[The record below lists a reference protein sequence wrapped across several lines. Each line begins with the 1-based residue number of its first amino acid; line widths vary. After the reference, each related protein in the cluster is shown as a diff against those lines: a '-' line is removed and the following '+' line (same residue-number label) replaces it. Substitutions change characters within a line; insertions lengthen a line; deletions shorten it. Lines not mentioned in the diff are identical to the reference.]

1 MRFNA
6 VPASVAAL
14 ALILGGTTGVL
25 GAAQSAYPRMAP
37 LQQYLT
43 PGGQAE
49 VALARTA
56 APASL
61 SAHATVLVLTR
72 HGYQVAA
79 KGSNGFTCLVER
91 SWMKSFDDSEF
102 WDWKMRAPTC
112 FNPEAARTIVP
123 YTIQR
128 TNLALAGSTESEI
141 FARIKAAVAA
151 KQLPSPAPGA
161 MSYMMSK
168 QQDLTDAQGHWMPH
182 LMWYAPKADT
192 ANDGANWGADLSG
205 SPVLFDTAHR
215 VNPEPWTLFF
225 VPVSHWSD
233 GSRAPQM

>member
-1 MRFNA
+1 MIRLRFNA
-6 VPASVAAL
+6 ASASVTAL
-14 ALILGGTTGVL
+14 SLILAGTACVQ
-25 GAAQSAYPRMAP
+25 GATQSAYPHMAP
-37 LQQYLT
+37 LQQYLA

-56 APASL
+56 APASI

-72 HGYQVAA
+72 RGYQVAA
-79 KGSNGFTCLVER
+79 RGSNGFTCLVER

-112 FNPEAARTIVP
+112 FNPEAARTIIP

-128 TNLALAGSTESEI
+128 TNLALAGSSESEI
-141 FARIKAAVAA
+141 LDRIKAAVTA

-168 QQDLTDAQGHWMPH
+168 QQNLTDAQGHWMPH

-192 ANDGANWGADLSG
+192 AHDGADWGADLSD
-205 SPVLFDTAHR
+205 SPVIFD
-215 VNPEPWTLFF
+215 
-225 VPVSHWSD
+225 
-233 GSRAPQM
+233 